1 MLLRPTCACCG
12 APGASVC
19 VRCRAALPRAP
30 SLPLPAGVGAC
41 VALYE
46 YGAARPLVT
55 SLKNGDRRDLVA
67 WLADRLAS
75 TWTPPFGAVVT
86 WAPTG
91 AARRRRR
98 GFDQAELLARAVA
111 RRWAVPC
118 APLLRRMPGPAQ
130 AGQAGRDRRANPR
143 FVARAEVPRRVVV
156 VDDVAT
162 TGATLAAAAAA
173 LRAAGAAQVDALVA
187 ARARP
192 GRAA

>member
-1 MLLRPTCACCG
+1 MLLQPTCACCG

-19 VRCRAALPRAP
+19 GRCQTALPSAP
-30 SLPLPAGVGAC
+30 SLPRPLEVEAC

-46 YGAARPLVT
+46 YAAARPLVT

-67 WLADRLAS
+67 WLADGMAS
-75 TWTPPFGAVVT
+75 IWTPPRGAVVT

-91 AARRRRR
+91 SARRRRR
-98 GFDQAELLARAVA
+98 GFDQAELLARAIA
-111 RRWAVPC
+111 RRWGVPC
-118 APLLRRMPGPAQ
+118 SPLLRRLPGPAQ

-143 FVARAEVPRRVVV
+143 FAARAQVPQSVVV

-162 TGATLAAAAAA
+162 TGATLTAAAAA
-173 LRAAGAAQVDALVA
+173 LRAAGAVRVDALVA
-187 ARARP
+187 ARAHP

>member
-1 MLLRPTCACCG
+1 MPA
-12 APGASVC
+12 
-19 VRCRAALPRAP
+19 AP
-30 SLPLPAGVGAC
+30 SLPRPLGIEAC

-46 YGAARPLVT
+46 YDAARPVVT

-67 WLADRLAS
+67 WLADGMVAI
-75 TWTPPFGAVVT
+75 WTPPSGAVVT
-86 WAPTG
+86 WAPTST
-91 AARRRRR
+91 ARRRRR

-118 APLLRRMPGPAQ
+118 TPLLRRLAGPAQ
-130 AGQAGRDRRANPR
+130 AGRPGRERRANPG
-143 FVARAEVPRRVVV
+143 FATRAEVPPTVVV

-162 TGATLAAAAAA
+162 TGATLTAAAAA
-173 LRAAGAAQVDALVA
+173 LRAAGAARVDALVA

>member
-12 APGASVC
+12 AAGGPVC
-19 VRCRAALPRAP
+19 RCCSAALPAAP
-30 SLPLPAGVGAC
+30 SLPRPPGVGAC
-41 VALYE
+41 VALLE
-46 YGAARPLVT
+46 YAAARPLVT

-67 WLADRLAS
+67 WLADGMAS
-75 TWTPPFGAVVT
+75 MWTPPSGAVVT

-118 APLLRRMPGPAQ
+118 VPLLSRLAGPAQ
-130 AGQAGRDRRANPR
+130 AGRPGRERRANPA
-143 FVARAEVPRRVVV
+143 FAACAEVPPSVVV
-156 VDDVAT
+156 VDDGAT
-162 TGATLAAAAAA
+162 TGATLTAAAAA
-173 LRAAGAAQVDALVA
+173 LRGAGAASVDALVA